1 MAKKYPLIVSFSN
14 DGFSGPITPAE
25 VSDRMAEIIWSGT
38 GGLWRV
44 CWAGVANHDGFFTS
58 YDPQFHKKL
67 KDAERRMDWGMKK
80 YPHLIYW
87 LENVV

>member
-1 MAKKYPLIVSFSN
+1 MPKKRCHPAIIYSFSN

-38 GGLWRV
+38 GSLWQV
-44 CWAGVANHDGFFTS
+44 CWAGDTEDYGFVAHYG
-58 YDPQFHKKL
+58 PPVQKEE
-67 KDAERRMDWGMKK
+67 AERRIKWGMKK

-87 LENVV
+87 LENV